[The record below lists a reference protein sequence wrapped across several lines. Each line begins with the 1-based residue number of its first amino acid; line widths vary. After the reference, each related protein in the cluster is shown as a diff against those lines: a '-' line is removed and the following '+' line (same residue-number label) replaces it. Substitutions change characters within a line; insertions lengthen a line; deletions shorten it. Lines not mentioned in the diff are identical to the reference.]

1 MKFRKKQVLLLA
13 IPLLLVLAVILYQI
27 PPIYNR
33 FAWRMDD
40 LKTRIKYALNPPDEA
55 VFIPQEPIDTLT
67 PSPVREID
75 PTPTPNTSKTT
86 PANTQQTLTPTPRAT
101 PLPDFVKIDDIIY
114 VHQHERWN
122 YCGPANLAMALKF
135 WGWDGTRDD
144 IAKVV
149 KPGINNPN
157 LDFIQRGKTDKNVMP
172 SEMIDFISEETAFHV
187 VARYGGNLDLIKKF
201 IANGYPVLVE
211 KGYYEADYTGKVA
224 WLGHY
229 LFTTGY
235 SESEREFIVQDAY
248 LEPGKNMRVDY
259 QVYLEGWRS
268 FNYLF
273 MIVYPP
279 DRQDEVYDLLGPWA
293 DPAWSYQHALDIA
306 EQETTTLSGINLFF
320 AWFNKG
326 TSLVKLQRYPEA
338 AAAYDQAF
346 QIYSEL
352 ANDDTQRPYRI
363 MWYQTWPYMAY
374 YYSGR
379 YQDTLNLANHT
390 LNETISEPELEE
402 SLYWRALAKEALGD
416 INGAIADLRQAVHLN
431 KHFEIAQFH
440 LNRLLD
446 Q

>member
-1 MKFRKKQVLLLA
+1 MTLQKKKVLLLA

-27 PPIYNR
+27 PSIYNR
-33 FAWRMDD
+33 LAWRMDD
-40 LKTRIKYALNPPDEA
+40 LRTRIKYALNPPDEA

-67 PSPVREID
+67 PSPVEEAN
-75 PTPTPNTSKTT
+75 PTPTPNEPEST
-86 PANTQQTLTPTPRAT
+86 PANAQQTLTPTPEAT
-101 PLPDFVKIDDIIY
+101 PLPDYVKIDGIIY

-144 IAKVV
+144 IARAI
-149 KPGINNPN
+149 KPGANDPKLN
-157 LDFIQRGKTDKNVMP
+157 FIQRGRTDVNVMP
-172 SEMIDFISEETAFHV
+172 SEMIDFIAEETNLHV
-187 VARYGGNLDLIKKF
+187 AARYGGDLDLIKTF
-201 IANGYPVLVE
+201 IANGYPVLIE
-211 KGYYEADYTGKVA
+211 KGYYGPDHRDVYG

-229 LFTTGY
+229 LYTTGY
-235 SESEREFIVQDAY
+235 SESEGEFIVQDAY
-248 LEPGKNMRVDY
+248 LEPGINMRVDY
-259 QVYLEGWRS
+259 QTYLEGWRS

-279 DRQDEVYDLLGPWA
+279 DREDEVYDLLGSWA
-293 DPAWSYQHALDIA
+293 DPTWAYQHALDIA
-306 EQETTTLSGINLFF
+306 EEETAALSGVDLFF

-338 AAAYDQAF
+338 AAAYNQAF
-346 QIYSEL
+346 QVYSEL
-352 ANDDTQRPYRI
+352 DNDPPRPYRI

-374 YYSGR
+374 YYSGE
-379 YQDTLNLANHT
+379 YQNTINLANNT
-390 LNETISEPELEE
+390 LDAKSTLEE
-402 SLYWRALAKEALGD
+402 SLYWRALAKEALG
-416 INGAIADLRQAVHLN
+416 NVTGAIDDLQQALYLN